1 MTGLNRVAETAELK
15 AFPPIASSN
24 ARVLILGSMPSS
36 VSLAEYQYYAHPRNH
51 FWVIMDAL
59 FGAGTSLSYDMRC
72 RRLTKNHV
80 ALWDAIAGCK
90 RRGSLD
96 SEIVEESLRVND
108 FNAFFKRHDAIHSVF
123 FNGSKAEQVYRKYV
137 LHTLP
142 AGVARSYLR
151 LPSTSPANATW
162 SLAKKLKAWKI
173 VKQKA
178 DIMS

>member
-1 MTGLNRVAETAELK
+1 MTGLNRADETAELK
-15 AFPPIASSN
+15 AFPPVVSAN
-24 ARVLILGSMPSS
+24 ARVLILGSMPSA

-59 FGAGTSLSYDMRC
+59 FEIETSFSYDMRC
-72 RRLTKNHV
+72 RRLTENHV
-80 ALWDAIAGCK
+80 ALWDAIAGCT

-96 SEIVEESLRVND
+96 SEIIEESICVND
-108 FNAFFKRHDAIHSVF
+108 FNAFFNLHDAIHSVF

-142 AGVARSYLR
+142 ANLALSYLR

-178 DIMS
+178 DIIS